1 MLVGISLTLLV
12 LLTLWQIVETYHE
25 TRRMQAERHAAYAV
39 GLADHTE
46 RALGEALLMLEQQ
59 VELLRLRPFSQR
71 DGLQFHQQLAAQ
83 LRRAPRWR
91 SCCWPMLRGAC
102 WPPAKTGRHHR
113 GRWPTG
119 PISSAS
125 APAI

>member
-1 MLVGISLTLLV
+1 MAQREPRFLSQTALWMLVGISLTLLV

-83 LRRAPRWR
+83 LRRAP
-91 SCCWPMLRGAC
+91 PGGGVA
-102 WPPAKTGRHHR
+102 AGRC
-113 GRWPTG
+113 
-119 PISSAS
+119 
-125 APAI
+125 